1 MLTSKAKYALRAMS
15 DLAAQTS
22 RAPAFIADIAA
33 RQQIPRRFLENI
45 LLELRKHGLV
55 VSQRGKLGGYA
66 LARARESIS
75 YADII
80 RVIDGPL
87 ALTPCTSRTAYRR
100 CEDCKAEAEC
110 PIRSTLLAVRDA
122 SAAVLEATTL
132 AEAARIPKARKALKR
147 VAKKV
152 PAKRSQKV

>member
-1 MLTSKAKYALRAMS
+1 MLTSKAKYALRAMT
-15 DLAAQTS
+15 DLAAQTPG
-22 RAPAFIADIAA
+22 AAVFIADIAA

-45 LLELRKHGLV
+45 LLELRKRGLV
-55 VSQRGKLGGYA
+55 VSQRGKTGGYA
-66 LARARESIS
+66 LARAPEAINF
-75 YADII
+75 ADII

-110 PIRSTLLAVRDA
+110 PIRRALMAVRDA

-132 AEAARIPKARKALKR
+132 DQAVHPRARALKR
-147 VAKKV
+147 AR
-152 PAKRSQKV
+152 KRGTRKQKVSKRV